1 MIYNENNETK
11 KKKKKFTHT
20 SKYIYNQIDLFP
32 FYEWN

>member
-1 MIYNENNETK
+1 MIYNENNET
-11 KKKKKFTHT
+11 KKKFTHT